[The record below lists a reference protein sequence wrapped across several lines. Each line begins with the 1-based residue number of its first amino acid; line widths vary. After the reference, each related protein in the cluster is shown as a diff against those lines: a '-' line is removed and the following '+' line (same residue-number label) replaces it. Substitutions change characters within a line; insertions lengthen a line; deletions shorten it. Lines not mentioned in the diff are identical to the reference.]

1 MSSKLSPLDATAS
14 HVPLLSSP
22 AQVLSVINEM
32 APSRCRRRVE
42 GEGGGLVLGLN
53 RVQVESV
60 VDFGLPGLA
69 LHLINF
75 TAWHIINLVLT

>member
-1 MSSKLSPLDATAS
+1 MPK
-14 HVPLLSSP
+14 
-22 AQVLSVINEM
+22 
-32 APSRCRRRVE
+32 E
-42 GEGGGLVLGLN
+42 GRGRGGGLVLGLN